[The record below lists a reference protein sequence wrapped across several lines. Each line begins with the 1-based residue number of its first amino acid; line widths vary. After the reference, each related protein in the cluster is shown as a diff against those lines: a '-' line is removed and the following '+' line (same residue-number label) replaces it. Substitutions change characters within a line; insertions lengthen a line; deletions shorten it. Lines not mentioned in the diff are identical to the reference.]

1 MHNNETYAV
10 CPVDENNVEFIN
22 LEKECKK
29 IALYANVHVY
39 GFFEMCR
46 DEESYIKATAK
57 TAPTSANIA
66 FHIDYRTLIAKA

>member
-46 DEESYIKATAK
+46 DEGDSKNGADE
-57 TAPTSANIA
+57 
-66 FHIDYRTLIAKA
+66 